1 MSIARPQNRDE
12 FRQYVLTKLGAPVLE
27 INVAAEQ
34 IDIAIEDA
42 FQYFNE
48 RSHFY
53 GTERMYLTFPV
64 TGEFLASFSSFNEQM
79 VSQQGGYAP
88 ERPIPGR
95 PIERAEG
102 MVAELTLVSPGSGYP
117 APNTTRGSNIGTTD
131 VTGDINITNQA
142 GSNLQTTAG
151 SDIIYETSATT
162 PDQGGTGLSV
172 NIGEQRTTKMGIT
185 TVSIYDTGS
194 GYEVGDIVSITGV
207 KAGGESALFEVSK
220 LKTESP
226 MFGVAGIG
234 SQNNY
239 IVLPDDVVGVTQV
252 MKSMNTDL
260 TGIFPGGSVFPM
272 MLGGML
278 GNDQACADTGYNLVS
293 YVAMRE
299 YMATL
304 EFLFFP
310 PIQFNFN
317 QRTHRLFM
325 DTNNF
330 KKDAGGTIGTQAG
343 RMVCIEC
350 MVKPSPDVY
359 PDLWNDLWV
368 KEYAVALVKAQWG
381 RNLTKYNQVNLPGGI
396 TMNGDQI
403 LSMARED
410 IKNIKDRFAMDWA
423 DPVLDEVG

>member
-12 FRQYVLTKLGAPVLE
+12 FRQYVLTKLGAPVVE
-27 INVAAEQ
+27 INVADEQ

-53 GTERMYLTFPV
+53 GTERMYLTFRM
-64 TGEFLASFSSFNEQM
+64 TEQFLEAFSSYRTQDTN
-79 VSQQGGYAP
+79 QQGGYP
-88 ERPIPGR
+88 DNPIPGR
-95 PIERAEG
+95 PSARAEG

-117 APNTTRGSNIGTTD
+117 TNARPLSNQSTTEVTEELEITTQD
-131 VTGDINITNQA
+131 NKD
-142 GSNLQTTAG
+142 LQTESSIDIVYATSGSTTGTA
-151 SDIIYETSATT
+151 
-162 PDQGGTGLSV
+162 LSV
-172 NIGEQRTTKMGIT
+172 NIGEQRTVDMGIT
-185 TVSIYDTGS
+185 TVSIYNAGS
-194 GYEVGDIVSITGV
+194 GYEVGDIIAIDGNNTDQDS
-207 KAGGESALFEVSK
+207 SALFKVTKVKS
-220 LKTESP
+220 ESP
-226 MFGVAGIG
+226 IFGTAPI
-234 SQNNY
+234 STQNNY

-252 MKSMNTDL
+252 MRSLNTDL

-278 GNDQACADTGYNLVS
+278 GNDQACGDVGYNLVS
-293 YVAMRE
+293 YVDMRE

-310 PIQFNFN
+310 PIQYNFN

-330 KKDAGGTIGTQAG
+330 KNAAGAYSSGQAG
-343 RMVCIEC
+343 KVMAIEC

-359 PDLWNDLWV
+359 PDLWNDLWI
-368 KEYAVALVKAQWG
+368 KEYTTALVKCQWG
-381 RNLTKYNQVNLPGGI
+381 RNLTKFNQVNLPGGI

-403 LSMARED
+403 LQMGRED
-410 IKNIKDRFAMDWA
+410 LKELKTRFSMDWA
-423 DPVLDEVG
+423 DPPLDLVG